1 MCGRYYIPDEDS
13 AAELQEIIEQINRRA
28 NAGPVVKTG
37 EIAPSDVAPVL
48 ANNRNLAATPFA
60 MRWGY
65 RLGNGKL
72 LFNARSE
79 TADAKALFRDGMRQ
93 RRCLVPA
100 AHYFEWEKRGK
111 DRIKYAIRPGGASVM
126 YMAGIYRLENDMP
139 VFTILTREPAAAIS
153 FILESIH
160 TPAAN
165 SIIIKPVSSYTD
177 VRSSIIQPPL
187 MTVTAPASGSIRIP
201 RPQLSI

>member
-1 MCGRYYIPDEDS
+1 MCGRYYVPDEDS
-13 AAELQEIIEQINRRA
+13 AADLREIIEQINRRA

-79 TADAKALFRDGMRQ
+79 TADAKALFGTVCGIVGALCP
-93 RRCLVPA
+93 RRTISS
-100 AHYFEWEKRGK
+100 GK
-111 DRIKYAIRPGGASVM
+111 SA
-126 YMAGIYRLENDMP
+126 
-139 VFTILTREPAAAIS
+139 
-153 FILESIH
+153 
-160 TPAAN
+160 
-165 SIIIKPVSSYTD
+165 
-177 VRSSIIQPPL
+177 VR
-187 MTVTAPASGSIRIP
+187 TG
-201 RPQLSI
+201 

>member
-111 DRIKYAIRPGGASVM
+111 DR
-126 YMAGIYRLENDMP
+126 MP
-139 VFTILTREPAAAIS
+139 VILPKEAAGDWLNIRYDAG
-153 FILESIH
+153 
-160 TPAAN
+160 
-165 SIIIKPVSSYTD
+165 D
-177 VRSSIIQPPL
+177 VLAGAVQDVECWL
-187 MTVTAPASGSIRIP
+187 A
-201 RPQLSI
+201 

>member
-65 RLGNGKL
+65 RLGNG
-72 LFNARSE
+72 
-79 TADAKALFRDGMRQ
+79 KALFRDGMRQ

-153 FILESIH
+153 FIHDRMPVILPKE
-160 TPAAN
+160 AAGDWLN
-165 SIIIKPVSSYTD
+165 IRYDAGD
-177 VRSSIIQPPL
+177 VLAGAVQDVECWL
-187 MTVTAPASGSIRIP
+187 A
-201 RPQLSI
+201 

>member
-1 MCGRYYIPDEDS
+1 MCGRYYVPDEDS
-13 AAELQEIIEQINRRA
+13 AAELREIIEQINRRA

-79 TADAKALFRDGMRQ
+79 TADAKALFRDGMRH

-111 DRIKYAIRPGGASVM
+111 DRIKYAIRPGGASGM
-126 YMAGIYRLENDMP
+126 YMAGIYRLENGAP

-153 FILESIH
+153 FIHNRMPVILPKE
-160 TPAAN
+160 AAGDWLN
-165 SIIIKPVSSYTD
+165 IRYDAGD
-177 VRSSIIQPPL
+177 VLAGAVQDVECWL
-187 MTVTAPASGSIRIP
+187 A
-201 RPQLSI
+201 

>member
-13 AAELQEIIEQINRRA
+13 AAELHEIIEQINRRA

-65 RLGNGKL
+65 RLGGGKL

-79 TADAKALFRDGMRQ
+79 TADAKALFREGLRQ

-100 AHYFEWEKRGK
+100 AHYFEWES
-111 DRIKYAIRPGGASVM
+111 A
-126 YMAGIYRLENDMP
+126 
-139 VFTILTREPAAAIS
+139 
-153 FILESIH
+153 
-160 TPAAN
+160 
-165 SIIIKPVSSYTD
+165 
-177 VRSSIIQPPL
+177 VR
-187 MTVTAPASGSIRIP
+187 TE
-201 RPQLSI
+201 

>member
-1 MCGRYYIPDEDS
+1 MCGRYYVPDDDS
-13 AAELQEIIEQINRRA
+13 AAELHEIIEQINRRV

-60 MRWGY
+60 RRWGY
-65 RLGNGKL
+65 RLGDGKL

-79 TADAKALFRDGMRQ
+79 TADAKALFREGMRQ

-111 DRIKYAIRPGGASVM
+111 DRIKYAIRPVGASVM
-126 YMAGIYRLENDMP
+126 YMAGIYRIENGAPRVYDSDAG
-139 VFTILTREPAAAIS
+139 TG
-153 FILESIH
+153 
-160 TPAAN
+160 
-165 SIIIKPVSSYTD
+165 
-177 VRSSIIQPPL
+177 RSHI
-187 MTVTAPASGSIRIP
+187 VHP
-201 RPQLSI
+201 RPNACHSPEGSSQRLAQHPL

>member
-1 MCGRYYIPDEDS
+1 MCGRYYVPDEDS
-13 AAELQEIIEQINRRA
+13 AADLREIIEQINRRA

-79 TADAKALFRDGMRQ
+79 TADAKALFRDGMRH

-111 DRIKYAIRPGGASVM
+111 DRIGKKLPEEMRCPSFTRA
-126 YMAGIYRLENDMP
+126 RLP
-139 VFTILTREPAAAIS
+139 VNGLLGSNLSTRNI
-153 FILESIH
+153 
-160 TPAAN
+160 
-165 SIIIKPVSSYTD
+165 
-177 VRSSIIQPPL
+177 
-187 MTVTAPASGSIRIP
+187 
-201 RPQLSI
+201 

>member
-1 MCGRYYIPDEDS
+1 MCGRYYVPDDDS
-13 AAELQEIIEQINRRA
+13 AAELHEIIEQINRRV

-65 RLGNGKL
+65 RLGGGKL

-79 TADAKALFRDGMRQ
+79 TADAKALFREGLRQ

-100 AHYFEWEKRGK
+100 AHYFEWES
-111 DRIKYAIRPGGASVM
+111 A
-126 YMAGIYRLENDMP
+126 
-139 VFTILTREPAAAIS
+139 
-153 FILESIH
+153 
-160 TPAAN
+160 
-165 SIIIKPVSSYTD
+165 
-177 VRSSIIQPPL
+177 VR
-187 MTVTAPASGSIRIP
+187 TE
-201 RPQLSI
+201 